1 MKKNNRLVKGWL
13 LIVGVAFL
21 FGCYPGGPEY
31 TNQYNIVLTRYD
43 KDYNFASKKT
53 YYMIDTIAYIS
64 NIKDPDYTEAEKE
77 AWESA
82 LFNSIEENMNSR
94 DYTRLDSAQ
103 AVVTPPDL
111 VVLASTIGIKNSGT
125 VWMPPPGWWGGY
137 YPGYPGG
144 GWGPGYGWWYPPGWW
159 GGYPVSYSYSTG
171 TVIILMA
178 DEETSGT
185 GDLEDLVALEW
196 NAVIDG
202 LLSGVIDASSIDKKI
217 DQAFI
222 QSPYLQSN

>member
-1 MKKNNRLVKGWL
+1 
-13 LIVGVAFL
+13 
-21 FGCYPGGPEY
+21 
-31 TNQYNIVLTRYD
+31 
-43 KDYNFASKKT
+43 
-53 YYMIDTIAYIS
+53 MIDTIAYVS

-82 LFNSIEENMNSR
+82 LFGSIEENMNSR
-94 DYTRLDSAQ
+94 GYTRIDSAQ

-111 VVLASTIGIKNSGT
+111 VVIASTIGIKNSGT

-137 YPGYPGG
+137 YPGGV
-144 GWGPGYGWWYPPGWW
+144 WGPGYGWWYPPGWW

-178 DEETSGT
+178 DEETSGE

-196 NAVIDG
+196 NVVIDG

-217 DQAFI
+217 DQAFT